1 MKLSLYNTLTKKIEP
16 FDPLNDTEVR
26 MYSCGPTVYDY
37 AHLGNLKAFLFPDIL
52 QRTLRIVCGYRVKW
66 VMNITDIDDNTIR
79 DSASGSERWNPAF
92 GEQTQ
97 DPKANLQLLTTFYE
111 REFRNDLAMIGIKQ
125 SDISSMP
132 RATDFIGEMQD
143 LIRNIHASG
152 YAYVSDGSVYF
163 DVAKWR
169 EKEHYGR
176 LFAIDVEHFKSGV
189 RIDADEYS
197 REHVSDFVLW
207 KAVKDDEPYWDFV
220 LADQQLPGRP
230 GWHIECS
237 AMGHALLG
245 LPFDIHTGGV
255 DLRFPHHEDEI
266 AQSKAGYGEETAQF
280 WCHNE
285 FLEVEGKKMSKSLG
299 NFHTLRDLL
308 DKGMDPMD
316 IRFSM
321 VNAQYGSVFNFTEF
335 GVESASKARK
345 RVQEYIYACFEGNS
359 GHDNHAEE
367 LHRLRQDFFSALCD
381 DLHMPRAIEAL
392 FSFMK
397 SCPAQTLS
405 HRDRPAFLELIH
417 EINEIVGVWVIA
429 PRPENND
436 IPQEVQDLAK
446 QRWEA
451 KASKDFSKADEVRK
465 QLADLGYVIK
475 DSKDSYTIH
484 KEE

>member
-1 MKLSLYNTLTKKIEP
+1 MKLSLYNTLSKSIEP
-16 FDPLNDTEVR
+16 FHPLHNGEVR

-52 QRTLRIVCGYRVKW
+52 QRTLRIVCGYRVRW
-66 VMNITDIDDNTIR
+66 VMNITDIDDKTIR
-79 DSASGSERWNPAF
+79 DSAIGSDKWNPAF
-92 GEQTQ
+92 GVQTQ
-97 DPKANLQLLTTFYE
+97 DPKSNLKLLTSFYE
-111 REFRNDLAMIGIKQ
+111 QEFRNDLALIGIKE
-125 SDISSMP
+125 SDFEIMP
-132 RATDFIGEMQD
+132 RATDFIEEMQE
-143 LIRNIHASG
+143 LIRNIHEHG
-152 YAYVSDGSVYF
+152 YAYESEGSIYF

-169 EKEHYGR
+169 EKEEYGR

-207 KAVKDDEPYWDFV
+207 KAVKEGEPFWDFQLGDV
-220 LADQQLPGRP
+220 NLPGRP

-245 LPFDIHTGGV
+245 LPFDIHTGGI

-266 AQSKAGYGEETAQF
+266 AQSKAGYGSETAQF

-299 NFHTLRDLL
+299 NFYTLRDVLA
-308 DKGMDPMD
+308 KGMDPLD

-321 VNAQYGSVFNFTEF
+321 VNSQYGSVFNFTEF

-345 RVQEYIYACFEGNS
+345 RVQEYVYACFEGNA

-367 LHRLRQDFFSALCD
+367 LHALRTDFFSALCD
-381 DLHMPRAIEAL
+381 DLHMPKAIESL
-392 FSFMK
+392 FAFMK
-397 SCPAQTLS
+397 KFPAEVLS
-405 HRDRPAFLELIH
+405 HRDKPSFLELMY
-417 EINEIVGVWVIA
+417 EINEIVGVWSIS
-429 PRPENND
+429 PRPQAED
-436 IPQEVQDLAK
+436 IPQKVKDLAE
-446 QRWEA
+446 QRWNA
-451 KASKDFSKADEVRK
+451 KVNKDFSLADELRK
-465 QLADLGYVIK
+465 EVSALGYVIK
-475 DSKDSYTIH
+475 DSKDSFSIH